1 MKIFR
6 DLDSER
12 KQLKTLLSRSFFIF
26 TIIFLIYLIFSY
38 QIVKLMVLDNI
49 NYVSQSDENRIITV
63 PIYPARGLIYDSQ
76 ENIITENIVSH
87 DLVFSGSNLDELE
100 TDLIEIEEL
109 IGNGA
114 SLWSLEWF
122 ADKEK
127 SINFREAILYKG
139 LDQTQ
144 IAKFQLEKSRWS
156 SVKIKPS
163 LKRSVLDKNL
173 YSHVIGYL
181 GPVSR
186 EEVISSDDF
195 KYPLNYF
202 SGKKGLEK
210 EYESILRGRLG
221 SKSVEIDA
229 YGNEIKEISRKPP
242 QRPENLYLSINK
254 KLQLIARRELDG
266 RKGAVIG
273 IEPSTGLVKVLVS
286 SPDFNP
292 NLFNGTSTSEE
303 ITKIL
308 KDKDSPLFNRV
319 ISGNYPPAST
329 LKPFIGLL
337 ALESGIIDWD
347 YVIDDKGVF
356 QIEGEGR
363 RYRGWKEGGHGEVDL
378 KKAIAVSSDVFF
390 YQLAT
395 NLTIDKLS
403 NFLEKFGFGLVSGID
418 LDNESR
424 ANLPTRNWKLGT
436 LGEAWY
442 VGDTVNLGI
451 GQGFITITPM
461 QLALATSI
469 IANKGYAYK
478 PRLVERINE
487 LHTTKEILYEVEIQD
502 KSNWNKLEDA
512 MEAVTNSWYGTAYNL
527 SLTGE
532 IKIVGKTGTAQ
543 IKSLTEEDLSV
554 REEYEGI
561 RESVSD
567 RDHALFVGYGPI
579 KNPKLVMVVIVEN
592 GESGS
597 TVAAPIAQKI
607 IDEYLKEDL

>member
-49 NYVSQSDENRIITV
+49 NYVSQSDENRTITV

-76 ENIITENIVSH
+76 GNIITENVVSH

-109 IGNGA
+109 IGDGA
-114 SLWSLEWF
+114 SLWNLEWF
-122 ADKEK
+122 TDKEK

-163 LKRSVLDKNL
+163 LKRLVLDENL

-186 EEVISSDDF
+186 EEVISSYDF

-210 EYESILRGRLG
+210 EYESILRGGLG
-221 SKSVEIDA
+221 YKSVEIDA